1 MFQDDI
7 DQGLIQRRYLLRNLT
22 DSVHHAYID
31 GTWIQNRNRWVKLV
45 DLYFGI
51 TLVSVIK

>member
-1 MFQDDI
+1 MFQDDL
-7 DQGLIQRRYLLRNLT
+7 QGFIQPRYLLRNLT

-45 DLYFGI
+45 DLYFGS

>member
-45 DLYFGI
+45 DLYFGS